1 MFSVHYWCEK
11 GSLSLSSCQC
21 HSSWRATVL
30 ALSTPPSLARMAS
43 AASPPAETPDEVTKT
58 TLGFAPPPLVLTPEP
73 PAPGDVSVSSDLRS
87 TRDSTHRAWSTQSTC
102 GLHCCGW
109 PAFSAALFEVA
120 LIPSRAPEA
129 ASSHEPVQTV
139 KTSSVSG
146 FRASRS
152 HSRSAGSCCHVR
164 TPFPPGTKMAP
175 GVSTPSSAAS
185 GAIFP
190 PVTILCVQQ
199 SSGPRDPPHSSR
211 QLEGTATEESPS
223 SSRAVSTQ
231 Q

>member
-1 MFSVHYWCEK
+1 
-11 GSLSLSSCQC
+11 
-21 HSSWRATVL
+21 
-30 ALSTPPSLARMAS
+30 MAS

-58 TLGFAPPPLVLTPEP
+58 LGFAPPPLVLTPEP
-73 PAPGDVSVSSDLRS
+73 LAAGHVSVSSDLRS
-87 TRDSTHRAWSTQSTC
+87 TRDSTHRAWSTQSTCEEQRGKRGAMERKVVGFHVSRRENGWKKTDGSGLRLTC

-146 FRASRS
+146 FWVAASRS